1 MGAGKEGA
9 QKSIRLLSSIIQP
22 GLPKGWRSGDC
33 KSYRGEPQTDLV
45 LIGAA
50 LVLLGI
56 HIAAKLCFRKLGKQI

>member
-22 GLPKGWRSGDC
+22 SLPKGWRSGDR
-33 KSYRGEPQTDLV
+33 KSYRGEQQTDLV
-45 LIGAA
+45 LIGAG

-56 HIAAKLCFRKLGKQI
+56 HIAAKVCQYLTSA